1 MINVSNPKK
10 SFDAIDALKG
20 ISFNF
25 QQGEWGVNSHNL
37 PQILTANEKCRDA
50 WLTSGFAL
58 LSFLL

>member
-1 MINVSNPKK
+1 MIDVSNPRRTL
-10 SFDAIDALKG
+10 DTIDALKG
-20 ISFNF
+20 ILFNF
-25 QQGEWGVNSHNL
+25 QHGEWGIKSHNL